1 MGRTLFSTLIQTR
14 NIAKSKLAFVLGA
27 NLDNLY
33 G

>member
-1 MGRTLFSTLIQTR
+1 MGRTHFSTLIQTI
-14 NIAKSKLAFVLGA
+14 NIAKSKLALVLGA